1 MREGIAARRGKIA
14 AAAAAAAGIASLALP
29 LAAQA
34 LTVSGTTTPTN
45 LQAGANSDVTIN
57 INFGPANED
66 VENLTVGLP
75 PGLTGNPQATPK
87 CTLAQLNSAT
97 PGNDGCPANT
107 QVGEVTANAT
117 ITAIVLPI
125 TLDVSGKLYNLT
137 PQPGEPARFGIV
149 LQPGN
154 LGGMIPGITL
164 PLDPVILQSG
174 TALRSSDFGLDTI
187 INGIPNETPTP
198 LGDLPTHINS
208 QAITLFG
215 IAPGTG
221 NAFLRN
227 PTSCTPKVTTFTATP
242 HPPATGTATASS
254 PAFTPTGCGSLP
266 FSPVFSARMGAPGA
280 TGPTTKPP
288 VTTVIE
294 QDATEAGLKKAEVFL
309 PSVVGS
315 DSGPLT
321 NPCPEAQFQAGTC
334 PARNVVGTAV
344 AASPFLSAPLTGP
357 VIVVEAAGLPDVGL
371 DLRGELPLK
380 LKGTFAFGATTGV
393 VFDNLPDIPI
403 SNFALMFSA
412 NGLVVSNVDLCT
424 ASPTFATTFTA
435 HSGAVQTGTT
445 SATVDGCGATP
456 KKSAAG
462 KCKAKKKKRKKGAK
476 AAAKPKKKKK
486 KAKCKRKK
494 RKKKKGK

>member
-1 MREGIAARRGKIA
+1 MRNGIAVRSGKIA

-34 LTVSGTTTPTN
+34 LTVSGTTTPAS

-107 QVGEVTANAT
+107 QVGMVTANAT
-117 ITAIVLPI
+117 ITIVAIPV
-125 TLDVSGKLYNLT
+125 TLDVTGKLYNLT

-149 LQPGN
+149 LQPGTLAGN
-154 LGGMIPGITL
+154 LAL

-174 TALRSSDFGLDTI
+174 AALRSSDFGLDTI

-215 IAPGTG
+215 TAPGTG

-266 FSPVFSARMGAPGA
+266 FSPAFSARLGAPGA
-280 TGPTTKPP
+280 TGPTTRPP

-294 QDATEAGLKKAEVFL
+294 QEATEAGLKRAEVFL

-315 DSGPLT
+315 DLGPLT
-321 NPCPEAQFQAGTC
+321 SPCPEAQFQAGTC
-334 PARNVVGTAV
+334 PASTQVGTAV

-357 VIVVEAAGLPDVGL
+357 VVVVEAAGLPDVGL

-393 VFDNLPDIPI
+393 AFDNLPDIPI
-403 SNFALMFSA
+403 SNFALTFSA

-445 SATVDGCGATP
+445 VATVEGCGAAP
-456 KKSAAG
+456 KKSAAA
-462 KCKAKKKKRKKGAK
+462 KCKAKKKKKKKGAK

-486 KAKCKRKK
+486 AKCGKRKK
-494 RKKKKGK
+494 RKRKKTK

>member
-1 MREGIAARRGKIA
+1 MREGIAVHRGKIA

-34 LTVSGTTTPTN
+34 LTVSGTTTPAN

-66 VENLTVGLP
+66 VQNLTVGLP

-107 QVGEVTANAT
+107 QVGSVSVNASIT
-117 ITAIVLPI
+117 IAVLPVPV
-125 TLDVSGKLYNLT
+125 TVTGKLYNLQ

-154 LGGMIPGITL
+154 LGGMLPPPGL

-174 TALRSSDFGLDTI
+174 AVLRTSDFGLDTV
-187 INGIPNETPTP
+187 INDIPKVTPAPPP

-215 IAPGTG
+215 TAPGTG

-242 HPPATGTATASS
+242 HPPATGTATATA
-254 PAFTPTGCGSLP
+254 PAFTPTGCGSLD
-266 FSPVFSARMGAPGA
+266 FSPAFSARMGAQGA
-280 TGPTTKPP
+280 TGPTTRPP

-294 QDATEAGLKKAEVFL
+294 QEATEAGLKKAEVFL

-315 DSGPLT
+315 DLGPLT
-321 NPCPEAQFQAGTC
+321 SPCPDAQFQAGTC
-334 PARNVVGTAV
+334 PASTQVGTAV

-357 VIVVEAAGLPDVGL
+357 VHVVEAAGLPDVGL

-403 SNFALMFSA
+403 SNFALTFSA

-445 SATVDGCGATP
+445 VATVDGCGAAP
-456 KKSAAG
+456 KKST
-462 KCKAKKKKRKKGAK
+462 KCKAKKKKKKKGAK